1 MKTIKFLLT
10 TFATMLL
17 CVLPLRAQEP
27 PLPAATETP
36 SPSASPAPTRPE
48 LNIPEIPM
56 TVEPTPLV
64 PNTSPAPKKSAPP
77 ISELDAAFKQ
87 SPLGQAAEE
96 YRLHVEWRE
105 LQNRTAHDP
114 EVVAAKEATKKTKT
128 DLERRVLM
136 RKYYKI
142 YYAHMLAL
150 ASTPE
155 LKAFLEA
162 KRNGALG
169 ALAQPRVRPEPRA
182 TPSPTR

>member
-1 MKTIKFLLT
+1 MKFLIFSVALI
-10 TFATMLL
+10 L
-17 CVLPLRAQEP
+17 CAAVGRAQEP

-36 SPSASPAPTRPE
+36 SPSASPAARPE
-48 LNIPEIPM
+48 LNIPEIPL

-114 EVVAAKEATKKTKT
+114 EVLAAKAAADKMKT
-128 DLERRVLM
+128 DLERRA
-136 RKYYKI
+136 RRREYYKI

-155 LKAFLEA
+155 LKAYLEGKKNAALEA
-162 KRNGALG
+162 LD
-169 ALAQPRVRPEPRA
+169 QSRVRPGPTA
-182 TPSPTR
+182 TPSPKS